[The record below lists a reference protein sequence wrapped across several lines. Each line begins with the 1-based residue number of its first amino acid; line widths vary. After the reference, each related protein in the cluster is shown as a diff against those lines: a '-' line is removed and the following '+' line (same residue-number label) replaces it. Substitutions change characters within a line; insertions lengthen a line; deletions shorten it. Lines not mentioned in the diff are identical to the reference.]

1 VINYFIPQN
10 TGTAFINI
18 ADMNGRLIKNISVTA
33 KGKNHL
39 VLQAGQLASGTY
51 HYSLVVNGNTGRSD
65 KKMMLVE
72 INNSIGLIKILK

>member
-1 VINYFIPQN
+1 MINYFIPQN
-10 TGTAFINI
+10 TGNAFINI

-51 HYSLVVNGNTGRSD
+51 HYSLVVNGRQVDT
-65 KKMMLVE
+65 KKMVL
-72 INNSIGLIKILK
+72 SK